1 MRQKMGILCSFSYL
15 IVKLSGFETDGL
27 QELVEGGDSASIE
40 AIELGSAGVWQVSIG
55 AEWT

>member
-27 QELVEGGDSASIE
+27 QELVEGGDSAMQASCSAADK
-40 AIELGSAGVWQVSIG
+40 AITPVKSF
-55 AEWT
+55 